1 MLILK
6 DMNEL
11 KEFIKENKLV
21 ILLFSATW
29 CGPCKMLK
37 QKIIEEEEILRGI
50 QIGYVDI
57 DDENFEELV
66 DLYKISSIPTIL
78 FVGLDETEVKEIK
91 RIEGYDWIG
100 LQMYIESLVK
110 KDY

>member
-1 MLILK
+1 MIIFK
-6 DMNEL
+6 DMKEL

-37 QKIIEEEEILRGI
+37 QKIIDEEDVLRGI

-57 DDENFEELV
+57 DNEHFEELV
-66 DLYKISSIPTIL
+66 NLYNISSIPTLI
-78 FVGLDETEVKEIK
+78 FVGLDETNVIEIK
-91 RIEGYDWIG
+91 RIEGYDWIKFK
-100 LQMYIESLVK
+100 MYIDSLVK

>member
-1 MLILK
+1 MLTLK
-6 DMNEL
+6 DMDEL
-11 KEFIKENKLV
+11 KKFIIDNKLV

-37 QKIIEEEEILRGI
+37 QKIIEEEEVLRGI

-66 DLYKISSIPTIL
+66 EIYNISSIPTLI
-78 FVGLDETEVKEIK
+78 FVGLNETKVKEIK

-100 LQMYIESLVK
+100 LKMFIDSLVK